1 MPLEGKQN
9 DTVFGGPVLWV
20 LMYLNEDRGKNG
32 GTERERDRD
41 IERERAREREFY
53 CLLI

>member
-32 GTERERDRD
+32 GTERER
-41 IERERAREREFY
+41 EREREIE
-53 CLLI
+53 I